1 LIYALVFIGSFLV
14 IFVIVGGRTALN
26 NRSVRKFVRSV
37 KQRVASAEER
47 GVEFIQES
55 PADKPNTNSRST
67 AIQLQKVRTLINS
80 AERSEARGK
89 MEEAE
94 GFYIQA
100 LTAYPDAHE
109 AHAQLAKLYLNMG
122 RDQKAEAMYRELLAK
137 IDDASCYSNLG
148 LAYYRQGKF
157 DRACASYQKALERDP
172 QNHKRMAAFG
182 RALFASERFGE
193 AMEYLEKATARLS
206 RDTELLRL
214 LAESCEKSGDAGKAL
229 EVYIKIN
236 KLEPY
241 DEATKEKITML
252 HSSASSTSTSPSI
265 SA

>member
-1 LIYALVFIGSFLV
+1 MIYALVFIGSFLV
-14 IFVIVGGRTALN
+14 IFVIVGGRTVLK

-37 KQRVASAEER
+37 KQRVNSAEER
-47 GVEFIQES
+47 GAQFVQES
-55 PADKPNTNSRST
+55 PADKPDTNSRST
-67 AIQLQKVRTLINS
+67 AIQLQKVRTLINA
-80 AERSEARGK
+80 AERAEARDK
-89 MEEAE
+89 LEEAE
-94 GFYIQA
+94 SCYIQA

-122 RDQKAEAMYRELLAK
+122 RDQKAEAMYRELLTK

-172 QNHKRMAAFG
+172 QSHKRMAAFG

-193 AMEYLEKATARLS
+193 AMLHLERATARIS

-214 LAESCEKSGDAGKAL
+214 LAESCEKSGDNEKAF
-229 EVYIKIN
+229 EVYKKIN

-241 DEATKEKITML
+241 DEEVKNKIANATQ
-252 HSSASSTSTSPSI
+252 
-265 SA
+265 

>member
-1 LIYALVFIGSFLV
+1 MVYALVFIGSFLA
-14 IFVIVGGRTALN
+14 IFVIVGGRVALK

-37 KQRVASAEER
+37 KSRVKSAEER
-47 GVEFIQES
+47 RIQLVQEY
-55 PADKPNTNSRST
+55 PVDKPNTNSRST
-67 AIQLQKVRTLINS
+67 AIQLQKVRTLINA
-80 AERSEARGK
+80 AERAEARGK
-89 MEEAE
+89 LEEAE
-94 GFYIQA
+94 GCYIKA

-122 RDQKAEAMYRELLAK
+122 RDKKAEAMYRELLAK

-157 DRACASYQKALERDP
+157 DRACAAYEKSLERDP
-172 QNHKRMAAFG
+172 QSHKRMAAFG

-214 LAESCEKSGDAGKAL
+214 LAESCEKSGDLEKAF
-229 EVYIKIN
+229 EVYKKIN

-241 DEATKEKITML
+241 DEEVKGKL
-252 HSSASSTSTSPSI
+252 VVLTSE
-265 SA
+265 

>member
-1 LIYALVFIGSFLV
+1 MIFI
-14 IFVIVGGRTALN
+14 IVGGRAALK

-37 KQRVASAEER
+37 KTRVKSAEER
-47 GVEFIQES
+47 GVEFVQES
-55 PADKPNTNSRST
+55 PADKSDTSSRST
-67 AIQLQKVRTLINS
+67 AIQLQKVRTLIN
-80 AERSEARGK
+80 AAQRAEARGK
-89 MEEAE
+89 LEEAE
-94 GFYIQA
+94 GCYIQA

-157 DRACASYQKALERDP
+157 NRACAAYEKALERDP
-172 QNHKRMAAFG
+172 QSHKRMAAFG

-206 RDTELLRL
+206 RDTELFRL
-214 LAESCEKSGDAGKAL
+214 LAERCEKSGDDGRAL
-229 EVYIKIN
+229 EVYQKIN

-241 DEATKEKITML
+241 DEEVKGKLVAL
-252 HSSASSTSTSPSI
+252 HSSANSTSTSPAT

>member
-1 LIYALVFIGSFLV
+1 VLK
-14 IFVIVGGRTALN
+14 
-26 NRSVRKFVRSV
+26 NRSVRKFVRSI
-37 KQRVASAEER
+37 KQRVNLAEKRNAEL
-47 GVEFIQES
+47 VKES
-55 PADKPNTNSRST
+55 PADKPDTNSRST
-67 AIQLQKVRTLINS
+67 AIQLQKVRTLINA
-80 AERSEARGK
+80 AERAEAREK
-89 MEEAE
+89 LEEAE

-172 QNHKRMAAFG
+172 QSHKRMAAFG

-193 AMEYLEKATARLS
+193 AMSYLEKATARLS

-214 LAESCEKSGDAGKAL
+214 FAESCEKSEDSVKAL
-229 EVYIKIN
+229 EVYRKIN

-241 DEATKEKITML
+241 DEEVKEKLRTL
-252 HSSASSTSTSPSI
+252 NSI
-265 SA
+265 E